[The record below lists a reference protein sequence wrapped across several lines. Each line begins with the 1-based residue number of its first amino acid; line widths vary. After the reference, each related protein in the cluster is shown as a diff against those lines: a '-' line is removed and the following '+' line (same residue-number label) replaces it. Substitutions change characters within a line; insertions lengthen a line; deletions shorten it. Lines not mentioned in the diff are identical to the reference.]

1 MVDRKQPSRDSLRSL
16 ARSHMSTASDGFEG
30 EDFQRLPSSPA
41 RLDIELPE
49 AALDLTMDFNSILAV
64 AEGAPKDA
72 QSVAE

>member
-16 ARSHMSTASDGFEG
+16 ARSHMSTASDGFE

-72 QSVAE
+72 QSLAE